1 MKKICKILIA
11 GCLILAGLTGC
22 GSDESST
29 GSVTDSLNQT
39 PTIEDLMEQAAAQQ
53 TLEEQQAATVL
64 PETVLPESEPEPEP
78 EPEPVNIP
86 EGYGSYE
93 SVDIDLTT
101 LNAVLVYTQVY
112 DMVSNPENYIGKTV
126 KMHGSFGYYY
136 EASVDT
142 YYFGIVVQDATACC
156 AQGIE
161 FTLADEA
168 SWIFPE
174 DYPDPGADATVV
186 GVFNTYF
193 PEEAPD
199 WEYYRLEQAE
209 FITE

>member
-1 MKKICKILIA
+1 MKHTPFFT
-11 GCLILAGLTGC
+11 LALMLLLSGC
-22 GSDESST
+22 GSDST
-29 GSVTDSLNQT
+29 PTSSVTDSLNQT
-39 PTIEDLMEQAAAQQ
+39 PTIEDLMEEAAAQQ
-53 TLEEQQAATVL
+53 QAEAEAELSAVPEITPAPTVAEE
-64 PETVLPESEPEPEP
+64 ED
-78 EPEPVNIP
+78 IP

-101 LNAVLVYTQVY
+101 LSTVMVYTQVY
-112 DMVSNPENYIGKTV
+112 DMVTNPQNYIGKTV

-142 YYFGIVVQDATACC
+142 FYFGIVVQDATACC

-161 FTLADEA
+161 FTLVDEA
-168 SWIFPE
+168 DRIFPE
-174 DYPDPGADATVV
+174 DYPEPGANATVV

-193 PEEAPD
+193 PEESPD
-199 WEYYRLEQAE
+199 WEYYRLEQSE

>member
-1 MKKICKILIA
+1 MRHTVIFT
-11 GCLILAGLTGC
+11 LALMFLLTGC
-22 GSDESST
+22 GSENTASSSVLDSANQIPSVQDVLDEGT
-29 GSVTDSLNQT
+29 
-39 PTIEDLMEQAAAQQ
+39 AQQ
-53 TLEEQQAATVL
+53 DTSVDTIPL
-64 PETVLPESEPEPEP
+64 PTDTADTTEPSETQ
-78 EPEPVNIP
+78 IP

-101 LNAVLVYTQVY
+101 LSAVMVYTQVY
-112 DMVSNPENYIGKTV
+112 AMVSNPDEYIGKTV
-126 KMHGSFGYYY
+126 KMHGTFGYYY

-142 YYFGIVVQDATACC
+142 YYFGIIVQDATACC

-161 FTLADEA
+161 FTLADEEYL
-168 SWIFPE
+168 SFPD
-174 DYPDPGADATVV
+174 DYPEPGAEATVV

-209 FITE
+209 FIL